1 MNNNPRELAFLAI
14 NEILI
19 DDAYSNITINKIFSK
34 NKDLNH
40 LDKKYITELVYGT
53 VKNKIYLEYIVK
65 QYVKSRIKPKIKNL
79 LSMSLYQIINMDKTP
94 NFATVNEAVN
104 IAKKNGGPNAA
115 KFVNAVLRNIIRTFY
130 SSNLEY
136 KNSIEKFCIENSCPI
151 ELFNI
156 LKKQYGEDKTK
167 KIVSSFLN
175 KSENSIRVNTLKNS
189 KSDLVKK
196 LKLTTSVKES
206 NICEDCLLVDKI
218 DFSSDLFLNGHFIVQ
233 DEASALVACSID
245 GSLDKHYNILDVCAA
260 PGGKSLHI
268 ASKYFNS
275 NVVSCDKYIHKLDLI
290 TKNAERLSINN
301 IDIKNQDATIFNEK
315 FENKF
320 DIVVCDVPCSG
331 LGVIKNK
338 PEIKYK
344 ITNSQIEDLA
354 KLQYK
359 ILTNSIRYLK
369 KDGILIYST
378 CTIDKREN
386 EENINKF
393 LEEHKNFSLEKINT
407 NTIVSQDRDGIFNI
421 MPDEYNCDG
430 FFIAKL
436 IKKEN

>member
-19 DDAYSNITINKIFSK
+19 EDAYSNITINKVFSK
-34 NKDLNH
+34 NKDLSH

-115 KFVNAVLRNIIRTFY
+115 KFVNGVLRNILRTFD

-156 LKKQYGEDKTK
+156 LKKQYGEDKAKT
-167 KIVSSFLN
+167 IVLSFLN
-175 KSENSIRVNTLKNS
+175 KSDNSIRVNTLKNS

-218 DFSSDLFLNGHFIVQ
+218 DFNSDLFLNGHFIVQ
-233 DEASALVACSID
+233 DEASALVASSIG

-290 TKNAERLSINN
+290 KQNAARLNINN

-344 ITNSQIEDLA
+344 ITNNQIEELA

-359 ILTNSIRYLK
+359 ILTNSVRYLK

-393 LEEHKNFSLEKINT
+393 LKEYKNFSLEKIST
-407 NTIVSQDRDGIFNI
+407 DTIISQDRDGIFNI
-421 MPDEYNCDG
+421 MPDDYNCDG